1 MISLFVI
8 PIIAVVVSIEDLQ
21 CCMLGMII
29 LFSVSQVHMLK
40 LDLCI
45 SSCQYKIVLF
55 LCLLG
60 VISGKSGLPEP
71 EPELSGTRN
80 VGFLIFR
87 TIFG

>member
-29 LFSVSQVHMLK
+29 LLSVSQVHMLK
-40 LDLCI
+40 L
-45 SSCQYKIVLF
+45 SSCFFSQYKIVLF
-55 LCLLG
+55 LCLLAF
-60 VISGKSGLPEP
+60 ISGKSGLPEP

-80 VGFLIFR
+80 VGFSIFR